1 MTFNKLSIII
11 PVYCERD
18 ATQAMLNNE
27 EKTVNDILARV
38 EAVAANMLKKLT
50 TPRF

>member
-1 MTFNKLSIII
+1 VSGTL
-11 PVYCERD
+11 
-18 ATQAMLNNE
+18 TQAMLNNE
-27 EKTVNDILARV
+27 EKTIDNILARV